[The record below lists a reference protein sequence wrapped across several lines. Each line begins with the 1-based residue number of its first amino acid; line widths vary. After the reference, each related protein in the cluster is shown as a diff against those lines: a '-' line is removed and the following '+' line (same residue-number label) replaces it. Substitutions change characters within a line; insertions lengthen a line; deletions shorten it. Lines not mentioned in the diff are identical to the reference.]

1 MDNGGASKE
10 SVLYM
15 EQAGVVEVSEIAK
28 KKMINFNNEPMR
40 FFIYSMMAGVFCG
53 FGMILAYS
61 AGGALA
67 NHESTV
73 GFAKIVFGISFAL
86 SFTLIVY
93 AGSELFTGN
102 VGVMTIGVLNRLVT
116 LKDGIKLACF
126 VYLGNFLGATL
137 IALLIGAG
145 GLLDNPEIANYIVS
159 SAATKMQLPIMH
171 SFARG
176 ILCNM
181 MVVLATWCC
190 AKLRSEPAKMMIL
203 VWCVYGFC
211 TSGFEHSIAN
221 MALFVMSMITPFT
234 TPEISLAGTISN
246 IIPVT
251 LGNIVGG
258 GAIGAVY
265 YYLGSG
271 SGSKIEPN
279 KMQTLKTDSL
289 YM

>member
-1 MDNGGASKE
+1 
-10 SVLYM
+10 M
-15 EQAGVVEVSEIAK
+15 EQAGVIAVSEIAQ
-28 KKMINFNNEPMR
+28 KKMTNLNKEPMS
-40 FFIYSMMAGVFCG
+40 FFLYSIMAGVFCG
-53 FGMILAYS
+53 LGMILAYS
-61 AGGALA
+61 AGGTLA
-67 NHESTV
+67 NNESTV
-73 GFAKIVFGISFAL
+73 GFAKIIFGISFAL

-102 VGVMTIGVLNRLVT
+102 VGVMTIGVLNRSVPVM
-116 LKDGIKLACF
+116 DGIKLACF

-145 GLLDNPEIANYIVS
+145 GLLDNSEIANYMIS
-159 SAATKMQLPIMH
+159 SSATKMQLPIMH
-171 SFARG
+171 SFVRG
-176 ILCNM
+176 MLCNM
-181 MVVLATWCC
+181 MVVLATWSC
-190 AKLRSEPAKMMIL
+190 AKLKSEPAKMMIL

-234 TPEISLAGTISN
+234 TPEISLLGTISN

-271 SGSKIEPN
+271 SGSEIDY
-279 KMQTLKTDSL
+279 L
-289 YM
+289 

>member
-1 MDNGGASKE
+1 
-10 SVLYM
+10 M
-15 EQAGVVEVSEIAK
+15 EQSGVFEVSEIAK
-28 KKMINFNNEPMR
+28 KKMTNFKNEPMK

-53 FGMILAYS
+53 LGMILAYS
-61 AGGALA
+61 AGGSLA
-67 NHESTV
+67 NNESTV
-73 GFAKIVFGISFAL
+73 GFAKIIFGISFAL

-102 VGVMTIGVLNRLVT
+102 VGVMTIGVLNKSVAVA
-116 LKDGIKLACF
+116 DGIKLACF

-137 IALLIGAG
+137 IALLIGAS
-145 GLLDNPEIANYIVS
+145 GLLENPVTANYIVS
-159 SAATKMQLPIMH
+159 SSAAKMQLPIMH
-171 SFARG
+171 SFVRG

-190 AKLRSEPAKMMIL
+190 AKLKSEPAKMMIL
-203 VWCVYGFC
+203 VWSVYGFC

-234 TPEISLAGTISN
+234 SPGISIVGYASN

-258 GAIGAVY
+258 GAVIGAVY
-265 YYLGSG
+265 YYLGSD
-271 SGSKIEPN
+271 SGSKNNPI
-279 KMQTLKTDSL
+279 KMQS
-289 YM
+289 

>member
-1 MDNGGASKE
+1 
-10 SVLYM
+10 M
-15 EQAGVVEVSEIAK
+15 EQSGVFEVSEIAK
-28 KKMINFNNEPMR
+28 KKMINFKNEPLR
-40 FFIYSMMAGVFCG
+40 FFMYSMMAGVFCG
-53 FGMILAYS
+53 LGMILAYS
-61 AGGALA
+61 AGGSLA
-67 NHESTV
+67 NNESTV
-73 GFAKIVFGISFAL
+73 GFAKIIFGISFAL

-102 VGVMTIGVLNRLVT
+102 VGVMTIGILNRSVT
-116 LKDGIKLACF
+116 VKDGIKLACF
-126 VYLGNFLGATL
+126 VYFGNFLGATI

-145 GLLDNPEIANYIVS
+145 GLLENPEIANYIVS
-159 SAATKMQLPIMH
+159 SSATKMQLPIMH
-171 SFARG
+171 SFVRG

-190 AKLRSEPAKMMIL
+190 AKLKSEPAKMMIL

-221 MALFVMSMITPFT
+221 MALFVMSSISPFA
-234 TPEISLAGTISN
+234 TPEISIAGYLSN

-271 SGSKIEPN
+271 SASIIEPSKI
-279 KMQTLKTDSL
+279 QRLKTDYL
-289 YM
+289 